1 MKINRH
7 QTRELA
13 FQTLFALESNQE
25 TQPQALFDELTAGQ
39 VDELP
44 PYFTTLV
51 TGVQQH
57 ATELNELIQTHL
69 AAKWTVDRLNKAD
82 LIILQLAV
90 YEIKFSEQVPR
101 NVAINEALELTKQFS
116 DDQATNF
123 VNAVLDQIT
132 E

>member
-13 FQTLFALESNQE
+13 FQTLFALKSNPE
-25 TQPQALFDELTAGQ
+25 TQPQALFDQLTARPG
-39 VDELP
+39 DELP

-57 ATELNELIQTHL
+57 VAELNELIQTHL

-90 YEIKFSEQVPR
+90 YEIKFSDQVPR